1 MSSLHSASAA
11 EASHHSIL
19 FLFGEPSPRAVRMM
33 RSGSGDAEGRQTMDL
48 FHCLTTV
55 NQRLASDLFTAEEA
69 QAWFFCW
76 RIER

>member
-1 MSSLHSASAA
+1 MSSVHLASAA
-11 EASHHSIL
+11 VSRHNIL
-19 FLFGEPSPRAVRMM
+19 FLFGEPSPRAVHTVRL
-33 RSGSGDAEGRQTMDL
+33 GSGDAEGRQTMDL

-55 NQRLASDLFTAEEA
+55 NQRLASDPFAAEEA